1 MKKGF
6 NFRLIF
12 FIALVAVFLVFS
24 KYTADNPVIYYS
36 FFAVIIIFGYIF
48 VFRPVVFIE
57 KMVSSAL
64 SGDYLI
70 RENILRRT
78 GRLGEELNLL
88 FNRQMVSQ
96 ESLNILFAASKTITS
111 RIEIN
116 DVVDMLLDLVHLKM
130 MLPSTSI
137 VFLDDDGFLR
147 IRAARGLTDDFVRN
161 IHLRPGEGFAGRA
174 FLTKETLI
182 INDATKEKNT
192 ETAKLEEKEGIMSY
206 VHIPIIV
213 NDRAIG
219 VFNVNSRTKKFFDS
233 NLVRTLTTLADYL
246 AVAVGNSKM
255 YQEMQEFNRRLELEV
270 ESTTEELT
278 NTNLRLIS
286 KVKEMKALNDI
297 IFSATGK
304 FDIGEMFATV
314 IDKIKFVT
322 SVAITGFMIY
332 DEQNDSLV
340 GFGDFKGLELSV
352 KDETS
357 GILAKSFKNVSTYI
371 SNELFMESAPDI
383 QRLYKDYGATS
394 MIVLP
399 LVEKKTIGLFVLG
412 NKVTGKF
419 SQDDLRFLSVVA
431 SQISGLID
439 RAKIYDEVKKTS
451 SQLAQRVND
460 LLTLKDISNT
470 IKMEPQL
477 NEIIEVLADK
487 TIMALGSDSAIFWL
501 ADDTGENLMPL
512 YPPLPAGGDVI
523 KTPVKSET
531 PIAKI
536 FAAGKVQT
544 TNAVEFQNE
553 AYNELHET
561 SDLKSHLFVPLKVEE
576 KNIGLFCFCSKT
588 QNFFN
593 DDKIR
598 LAELMAGQTAAIVE
612 NARIHNH
619 LKKVNSELERL
630 NSVKNDFVS
639 MVSHELRTPLT
650 AIKGFVHVVLNE
662 EAGKI
667 NGQQKKFLEIVD
679 QSSNHLNRL
688 IGDLLDLSKI
698 ESGLITLKLEQFDL
712 ADVVK
717 KSVETNINLIK
728 NKDIK
733 LLLEIDKE
741 LPKING
747 DYSRMMQV
755 YDNLIANAVKFT
767 PNAGGQIS
775 VTVRE
780 KGDFIISSISDNGI
794 GIPKGEHK
802 KIFDKFYQVDS
813 THTRQV
819 GGTGLGLFIVRTIV
833 ELHGGNIWLDS
844 KPGAGSTFSFLI
856 PKIKSIK
863 NSKLK
868 IKNESQ
874 I

>member
-12 FIALVAVFLVFS
+12 FITVVAVFLIFA
-24 KYTADNPVIYYS
+24 KFTAVNPIIYYL
-36 FFAVIIIFGYIF
+36 FFVVIIIFGYMFI
-48 VFRPVVFIE
+48 FRPVVFIE
-57 KMVSSAL
+57 KMVSSAVN
-64 SGDYLI
+64 GDYSI
-70 RENILRRT
+70 KKDILGKA

-111 RIEIN
+111 RIEID
-116 DVVDMLLDLVHLKM
+116 DVVNMLLDLVHQKM

-137 VFLDDDGFLR
+137 VFLDDDGLLR
-147 IRAARGLTDDFVRN
+147 IKASRGLTDDFVRN
-161 IHLRPGEGFAGRA
+161 IHLRPGEGFVGRA
-174 FLTKETLI
+174 FSSKETII
-182 INDATKEKNT
+182 INDATKEKNP
-192 ETAKLEEKEGIMSY
+192 ETFKIEEKEGIMSY

-213 NDRAIG
+213 NDKAIG
-219 VFNVNSRTKKFFDS
+219 VFNVNSRTKRFFDT
-233 NLVRTLTTLADYL
+233 NLVKTLITLADYL

-304 FDIGEMFATV
+304 FNIDEMFATV

-322 SVAITGFMIY
+322 SVSIAGFMIY
-332 DEQNDSLV
+332 DEQNDTLV
-340 GFGDFKGLELSV
+340 GVGDFKGFELALS
-352 KDETS
+352 DETPS
-357 GILAKSFKNVSTYI
+357 ILAKSFKNVSTFI
-371 SNELFMESAPDI
+371 SNELFMESSPDI

-394 MIVLP
+394 MIALP
-399 LVEKKTIGLFVLG
+399 LVEKKPIGLFVLG

-419 SQDDLRFLSVVA
+419 SHDDLRFLSVVA
-431 SQISGLID
+431 SQIAGLID
-439 RAKIYDEVKKTS
+439 RAKIYE
-451 SQLAQRVND
+451 QLAQRVND
-460 LLTLKDISNT
+460 LLTLRDISNT
-470 IKMEPQL
+470 IKTEPQL
-477 NEIIEVLADK
+477 DEIIEVLADK
-487 TIMALGSDSAIFWL
+487 TIRALESDYAIFWL
-501 ADDTGENLMPL
+501 VDDEGENLTPL
-512 YPPLPAGGDVI
+512 FPPEYAGKDI
-523 KTPVKSET
+523 MKIPVKSEALIT
-531 PIAKI
+531 KI

-544 TNAVEFQNE
+544 ANALEFQNE
-553 AYNELHET
+553 AYNKLQET
-561 SDLKSHLFVPLKVEE
+561 SGIKSHLFVPLKVEG
-576 KNIGLFCFCSKT
+576 KNIGLFCFCSKS

-619 LKKVNSELERL
+619 LKKVNAELERL

-667 NGQQKKFLEIVD
+667 NEQQKKFLSIVD
-679 QSSNHLNRL
+679 QSSNHLNHL

-698 ESGLITLKLEQFDL
+698 ESGLITLKPEQLDL
-712 ADVVK
+712 ADVIR
-717 KSVETNINLIK
+717 KSVETNINQIK
-728 NKDIK
+728 NKDIEFQM
-733 LLLEIDKE
+733 EIDKE

-747 DYSRMMQV
+747 DHSRLMQV
-755 YDNLIANAVKFT
+755 YNNLIANAVKFT
-767 PNAGGQIS
+767 DLGGQITI
-775 VTVRE
+775 TVKE
-780 KGDFIISSISDNGI
+780 KGDFICSSITDNGI
-794 GIPKGEHK
+794 GISKEEHK

-813 THTRQV
+813 THTRIV

-844 KPGAGSTFSFLI
+844 TPGSGSTFSFLL
-856 PKIKSIK
+856 PKIKKKRLSTGDIPQAGQAPFTEK
-863 NSKLK
+863 N
-868 IKNESQ
+868 
-874 I
+874 

>member
-1 MKKGF
+1 MRKGF
-6 NFRLIF
+6 NFRLVF
-12 FIALVAVFLVFS
+12 FITVVAVFLIFAKFVVVI
-24 KYTADNPVIYYS
+24 PVIYYS
-36 FFAVIIIFGYIF
+36 FFAAIVIFGYIF
-48 VFRPVVFIE
+48 IFRPVVFIE
-57 KMVSSAL
+57 KMVSSAVN
-64 SGDYLI
+64 GDYSI
-70 RENILRRT
+70 KKNILGKT
-78 GRLGEELNLL
+78 GLLGEELNLL

-111 RIEIN
+111 RIEID
-116 DVVDMLLDLVHLKM
+116 DVVNMLLDLVHQKM
-130 MLPSTSI
+130 MLPSTSV

-147 IRAARGLTDDFVRN
+147 IKASRGLTDDFVRN

-174 FLTKETLI
+174 FLTKETII
-182 INDATKEKNT
+182 INDATKEKNP
-192 ETAKLEEKEGIMSY
+192 ETVKLEEKEGIISY

-213 NDRAIG
+213 NDKAIG
-219 VFNVNSRTKKFFDS
+219 VFNVNSRTKRFFDT
-233 NLVRTLTTLADYL
+233 NLVKTLITLADYL

-304 FDIGEMFATV
+304 VDINEMFATV

-322 SVAITGFMIY
+322 NVSIAGFMIS
-332 DEQNDSLV
+332 DEKNDMLE
-340 GFGDFKGLELSV
+340 GFGDFNGFEVSL
-352 KDETS
+352 KDETHS
-357 GILAKSFKNVSTYI
+357 ILAKSFKNVSTFI
-371 SNELFMESAPDI
+371 SNELFMESSPDI
-383 QRLYKDYGATS
+383 QKLYKDYGVTS
-394 MIVLP
+394 MIILP

-419 SQDDLRFLSVVA
+419 SHDDLRFLSVVA
-431 SQISGLID
+431 SQIAGLID
-439 RAKIYDEVKKTS
+439 RAKIYDEVRKTS

-460 LLTLKDISNT
+460 LLTLRDISNT
-470 IKMEPQL
+470 IKTAPQL
-477 NEIIEVLADK
+477 DEIIEVLADK
-487 TIMALGSDSAIFWL
+487 TIRALESDYTIFWIV
-501 ADDTGENLMPL
+501 DDSQKFLMPL
-512 YPPLPAGGDVI
+512 FPPAYAGKDI
-523 KTPVKSET
+523 MKIPVESNALISE
-531 PIAKI
+531 I
-536 FAAGKVQT
+536 FADGKVHT
-544 TNAVEFQNE
+544 ANAIEFQNE
-553 AYNELHET
+553 AYDKLRET
-561 SDLKSHLFVPLKVEE
+561 SGVKSYLFVPLKVEE

-619 LKKVNSELERL
+619 LKKANAELERL

-667 NGQQKKFLEIVD
+667 NEQQKKFLSIVD

-698 ESGLITLKLEQFDL
+698 ESGLIILKLEQLDL
-712 ADVVK
+712 VDVVR
-717 KSVETNINLIK
+717 KSVETNINQIE

-733 LLLEIDKE
+733 LHLEIDKE

-747 DYSRMMQV
+747 DHSRLMQV
-755 YDNLIANAVKFT
+755 YNNLIANAVKFT
-767 PNAGGQIS
+767 DLGGQITI
-775 VTVRE
+775 TVKE
-780 KGDFIISSISDNGI
+780 KGDFVCSSISDTGI
-794 GIPKGEHK
+794 GIPKAEHK

-813 THTRQV
+813 THTRIV

-844 KPGAGSTFSFLI
+844 TPGSGSTFSFLLPAI
-856 PKIKSIK
+856 SEKVSRRDRVK
-863 NSKLK
+863 NISDRR
-868 IKNESQ
+868 
-874 I
+874 